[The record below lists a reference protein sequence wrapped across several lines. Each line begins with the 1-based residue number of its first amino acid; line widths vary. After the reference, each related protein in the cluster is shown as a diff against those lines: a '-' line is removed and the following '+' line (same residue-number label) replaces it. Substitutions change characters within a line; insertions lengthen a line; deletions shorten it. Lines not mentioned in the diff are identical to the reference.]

1 MANTSYEKQL
11 ERVQAQLARKKE
23 ELRRLLRRQRAEKRK
38 AEDKRMLARGKLLES
53 LIDGA
58 DTLTDREITDILTT
72 ALAPSAPLPSII
84 MPFLHGAVCETR
96 GRREKRWQSTV
107 AVVRFNGRR

>member
-23 ELRRLLRRQRAEKRK
+23 ELRRLLRRQRAVKRK
-38 AEDKRMLARGKLLES
+38 AEDKRLLARGKLLES

-84 MPFLHGAVCETR
+84 MRIFLFCT
-96 GRREKRWQSTV
+96 GRCAKHAAGGKRDGKAQ
-107 AVVRFNGRR
+107 

>member
-58 DTLTDREITDILTT
+58 DTLTDGEITDILTA
-72 ALAPSAPLPSII
+72 ALAPPAPPSII
-84 MPFLHGAVCETR
+84 MRIFLFCT
-96 GRREKRWQSTV
+96 GRCAKHAAGGKRDGKAQ
-107 AVVRFNGRR
+107 